1 MFRLF
6 KSSYFNYSRRYI
18 SVRNFSRKWLDN
30 DNVIFQKIYIRNL
43 PYWQLFSI
51 PRKKYTF
58 IHKPSNSLKESLSS
72 FEMDFVSDNKYWVYN
87 VYACYC
93 HTQNTELIICS
104 MQTLCWFKSFRRW
117 ISMNVTLLGPQPTIT
132 KFIYKC
138 YGIDILCSYVL
149 CFRSFH

>member
-1 MFRLF
+1 MIT
-6 KSSYFNYSRRYI
+6 SYFKKSILGIFLIDSFFQY
-18 SVRNFSRKWLDN
+18 LD
-30 DNVIFQKIYIRNL
+30 
-43 PYWQLFSI
+43 
-51 PRKKYTF
+51 KKYTF

-93 HTQNTELIICS
+93 HTQNTELIIYS

-117 ISMNVTLLGPQPTIT
+117 ISMNVTLLGPQPIIT

-138 YGIDILCSYVL
+138 YGIDNTLKNFSLVD
-149 CFRSFH
+149 HMKK